1 MGLSATKEGGTS
13 PPLQDVLGM
22 QAAIMKLRNNACILY
37 NIASRGDDQ
46 QGLVVKDR
54 HIIFDDLLN
63 YIDPIILY
71 P

>member
-1 MGLSATKEGGTS
+1 
-13 PPLQDVLGM
+13 M